1 MTLNT
6 EERNLLVDTL
16 RSYCDQKLPLKRKL
30 ELDARHEYPADVI
43 DGLFKEV
50 GLHLL
55 FLPPEC
61 GGMGGGAFDIY
72 RVSEMMARIDLGVA
86 TAVLATFLG
95 TDPIVV
101 GATDEQKQHWMGRI
115 ADEGLVVAYAVTEPS
130 VGSDLG
136 AMKSTARR
144 VMDGDRVVGYV
155 LNGEKQ
161 FITNGGVAE
170 ITTVL
175 AMAPEGPS
183 FFIVEKGTPGF
194 EPQKPEEKH
203 GICASNTTAISIQDV
218 QVGVDRL
225 VGGVE
230 GQGLAQAQKVF
241 GYTRLMVAAFG
252 LGAGVAA
259 LEKAIE
265 YSTIRVQ
272 GGGLLGTKQAYTH
285 KLLVPAAVRL
295 EAARAY
301 IDFVAKRIDE
311 GVQDATTEG
320 AIAKLFATE
329 SGKFA
334 ADCAIQAH
342 GGYGY
347 IREYEV
353 EKIARDVRIT
363 TIYEG
368 TSEILEWTVARDRW
382 QQHLKTRGA
391 VWTDAARAMSD
402 LAAKH
407 PDVGA
412 ELVATSLRAVGSVM
426 ERARA
431 ARLTRHQHVLF
442 RLGELVT
449 RAETAAAMC
458 RWALAPEHDP
468 KRAPTETLR
477 AMARINARD
486 TLGFVVDEGM
496 KLLRGCDAVDPTAVA
511 EVARSLGVEEVW
523 KGYGSQIADMDL
535 VARSLTGLELHG
547 A

>member
-1 MTLNT
+1 MALDR
-6 EERNLLVDTL
+6 EELHLLLDTL
-16 RSYCDQKLPLKRKL
+16 RSFCDRNLPLARRL
-30 ELDARHEYPADVI
+30 ELDAHHTYPADVI
-43 DGLFKEV
+43 EGLFGEV

-55 FLPPEC
+55 FLPTSC
-61 GGMGGGAFDIY
+61 GGMDGGAFDIY
-72 RVSEMMARIDLGVA
+72 RVSELMAEYDLGVA

-101 GATDEQKQHWMGRI
+101 GATEEQKALWMTRI
-115 ADEGLVVAYAVTEPS
+115 AEEALVVAYAVTEPA

-136 AMKSTARR
+136 AMKATARR
-144 VMDGDRVVGYV
+144 VMEGDQIKGYV

-175 AMAPEGPS
+175 AMAPDGPS

-194 EPQKPEEKH
+194 EPSKPEEKH

-218 QVGVDRL
+218 FVPFDRL

-252 LGAGVAA
+252 LGAGNAA
-259 LEKAIE
+259 LARMVQYAQE
-265 YSTIRVQ
+265 RVQ
-272 GGGLLGTKQAYTH
+272 GGGLLATKPAYTH
-285 KLLVPAAVRL
+285 KLIVPHVVRL

-301 IDFVAKRIDE
+301 IDHVAQRID
-311 GVQDATTEG
+311 GGDHDVVIAG
-320 AIAKLFATE
+320 AIAKLTASE
-329 SGKFA
+329 AGKAA
-334 ADCAIQAH
+334 ADAAIQAH

-368 TSEILEWTVARDRW
+368 TSEILEWTVGRDRW
-382 QQHLKTRGA
+382 AQHLKTRGQIWRQA
-391 VWTDAARAMSD
+391 AEQMDALHAQHA
-402 LAAKH
+402 
-407 PDVGA
+407 DVGA
-412 ELVATSLRAVGSVM
+412 GMVAVAMRAIDTFL
-426 ERARA
+426 EKARE

-442 RLGELVT
+442 RIGEIVA
-449 RAETAAAMC
+449 RAETAAVMC
-458 RWALAPEHDP
+458 RWAVTEDHDP
-468 KRAPTETLR
+468 KRADAATLR
-477 AMARINARD
+477 AMARIYARE
-486 TLGFVVDEGM
+486 TLTLVIQQSMEW
-496 KLLRGCDAVDPTAVA
+496 LRASDAVDASRSGDLA
-511 EVARSLGVEEVW
+511 ASLGIDALW
-523 KGYGSQIADMDL
+523 KGYGGWLADMDH
-535 VARSLTGLELHG
+535 VARVVLGVEVQ